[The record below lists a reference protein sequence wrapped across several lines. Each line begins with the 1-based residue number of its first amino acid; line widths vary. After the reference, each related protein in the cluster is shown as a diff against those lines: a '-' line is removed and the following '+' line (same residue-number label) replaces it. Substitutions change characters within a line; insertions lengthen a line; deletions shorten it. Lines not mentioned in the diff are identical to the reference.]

1 MTNQIIKQLWSS
13 RKIFIMSRLLRRNSG
28 NLYDEMFWIVSAL
41 NKGHRT
47 VQVNFLGFTVDS
59 EAVGKIH
66 S

>member
-1 MTNQIIKQLWSS
+1 MTNQIIKQLWSG
-13 RKIFIMSRLLRRNSG
+13 RKIFVMSRLPRLNPG
-28 NLYDEMFWIVSAL
+28 NLYDQMFWVVSAL

-47 VQVNFLGFTVDS
+47 VQVHFLGFTVDS